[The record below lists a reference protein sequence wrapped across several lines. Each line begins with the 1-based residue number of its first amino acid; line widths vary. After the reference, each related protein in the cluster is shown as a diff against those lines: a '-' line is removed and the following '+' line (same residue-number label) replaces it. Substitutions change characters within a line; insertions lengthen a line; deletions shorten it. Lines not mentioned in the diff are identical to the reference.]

1 MLRGF
6 LIFLACAIPVVLMS
20 PFFWSIVRM
29 ETSAERVGYTQANGV
44 TQWAW
49 IGPEAPCP
57 EWALVPAG
65 ARMRVQS
72 HFEAAPDMAAIGL
85 ADIAIEGPP
94 QRALNA
100 YAAAARAAGWSVQF
114 FHFDG
119 STADLPPRF
128 FRMCI
133 AEARQGERTIQ
144 LSLEGDGRVSRGRLH
159 WTEGEPQPSP
169 LIGAM
174 PGGC

>member
-1 MLRGF
+1 MRGF
-6 LIFLACAIPVVLMS
+6 LIFLACAIPVVLAS

-29 ETSAERVGYTQANGV
+29 ETSAERVGYTNAAGV

-49 IGPEAPCP
+49 LGPEAPWP
-57 EWALVPAG
+57 DWALRPAG

-72 HFEAAPDMAAIGL
+72 HFEAAPGMAALGL
-85 ADIAIEGPP
+85 AQVDIEAAP
-94 QRALNA
+94 QRALDA
-100 YAAAARAAGWSVQF
+100 YAQAARAAGWEVAF

-119 STADLPPRF
+119 ATPEIPPRP

-133 AEARQGERTIQ
+133 AEARQGSRMLR
-144 LSLEGDGRVSRGRLH
+144 LSLEEDGRWSRGSLH
-159 WTEGEPQPSP
+159 WSEGDPPIP
-169 LIGAM
+169 NLIGAA